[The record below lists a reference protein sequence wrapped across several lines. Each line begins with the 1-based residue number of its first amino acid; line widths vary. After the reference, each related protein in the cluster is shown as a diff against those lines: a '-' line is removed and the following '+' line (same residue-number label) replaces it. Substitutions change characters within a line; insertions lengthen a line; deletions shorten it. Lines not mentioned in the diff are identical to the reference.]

1 MSSQYCMQLEMITD
15 ENIYGTVTNHH
26 KKGTAIEKK
35 RTRNDRCNELGL

>member
-35 RTRNDRCNELGL
+35 KGQEMIDVMN